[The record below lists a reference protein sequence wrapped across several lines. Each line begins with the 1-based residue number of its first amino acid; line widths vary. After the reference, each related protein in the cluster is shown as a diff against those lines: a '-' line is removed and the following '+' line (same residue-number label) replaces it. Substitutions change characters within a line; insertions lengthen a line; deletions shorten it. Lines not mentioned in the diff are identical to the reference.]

1 MTETLAKSP
10 VTLTL
15 SAEERTQLLT
25 FLEQALKDARVEEH
39 RTDAFE
45 FKEYVRQKEAF
56 FQGVIDK
63 LRHSR

>member
-1 MTETLAKSP
+1 MTNTVAKSP
-10 VTLTL
+10 TTL
-15 SAEERTQLLT
+15 SLTEDERTQLLS

-45 FKEYVRQKEAF
+45 FKAYVRQKEAF

-63 LRHSR
+63 LRRSV